1 MGGGLIFMKILVT
14 GASSGIG
21 RALVQQLVAQNHEVV
36 GIARREPELAAL
48 REELTSPRFITRVCD
63 VADPQTALQLVNSL
77 IEQNWI
83 PDIAVLGAAIF
94 PDDIRPAF
102 DLPLFKKIIEVNLF
116 GVFHVINALLP
127 HFLTQRRGQFIA
139 LGSMAVYRG
148 SARGAGYP
156 ASKAALLAA
165 MKSLAPCYRQK
176 NIHFST
182 VIFGPILTSMWEG
195 KKSFLTPSADQAAQY
210 IIKSMAHPNTVSYFP
225 FLSTSLYRASL
236 MLPDKLFALL
246 SQKLLK

>member
-1 MGGGLIFMKILVT
+1 MGEVSFFMKILVT

-48 REELTSPRFITRVCD
+48 REELKSPRFITRVCD
-63 VADPQTALQLVNSL
+63 VADPHALTQLVNSL
-77 IEQNWI
+77 IEQHWI
-83 PDIAVLGAAIF
+83 PDVAVLGAAIF
-94 PDDIRPAF
+94 PDDIHPAF
-102 DLPLFKKIIEVNLF
+102 DLLLFKKIIEVNLF

-127 HFLTQRRGQFIA
+127 HFLTQRRGHFIA

-148 SARGAGYP
+148 STRGAGYP

-165 MKSLAPCYRQK
+165 MKSLALCYRQDH
-176 NIHFST
+176 IHFST
-182 VIFGPILTSMWEG
+182 IIFGPILTSMWEG

-210 IIKSMAHPNTVSYFP
+210 IIKTMAHPSMVSYFP

-236 MLPDKLFALL
+236 LLPDKLFALL

>member
-1 MGGGLIFMKILVT
+1 MKILVT

-195 KKSFLTPSADQAAQY
+195 KKSFLTPTPEQAADY
-210 IIKSMAHPNTVSYFP
+210 ILRVIHRPKPISYYP
-225 FLSTSLYRASL
+225 LLSTSLYRLSL
-236 MLPDKLFALL
+236 LLPDKLFVYL
-246 SQKLLK
+246 SEKMLK